1 MRRATFPI
9 AAAAA
14 LGLTACGNPFDHT
27 GEPPAQQ
34 DPDQETSQSE
44 EIPAFGEIRE
54 EVFSAML
61 AADSVTITGDV
72 EAGEADLDEQ
82 FEGLDDDTSG
92 QLSISGALDGAD
104 SEMSFS
110 AGGSSFTQRAVDGQE
125 YFHGEDFAALL
136 VSELDDEVAEL
147 VDQQF
152 MEETIGDSW
161 VLFEDAEGAVF
172 SAEQFITTWQNE
184 LTGEGVDAM
193 QAEAGQREGQEV
205 WIYTADGGS
214 SEFIVAAEGE
224 PYLLSITDEDS
235 YFEFTEWNAAESP
248 EVPEDVITLDEIVLA
263 IAAEQGWNAEDLD
276 LDNDEDTEDDPDD

>member
-1 MRRATFPI
+1 MRRATFPV
-9 AAAAA
+9 AAAA
-14 LGLTACGNPFDHT
+14 LTLAACGNPFDYT
-27 GEPPAQQ
+27 GET
-34 DPDQETSQSE
+34 PDQQGSTQNQPDTED
-44 EIPAFGEIRE
+44 IPAFGEIRE
-54 EVFSAML
+54 EVFAAML
-61 AADSVTITGDV
+61 AADSVTITGEV

-82 FEGLDDDTSG
+82 FSGLDDDTMG
-92 QLSISGALDGAD
+92 ELAISGALDGTD

-110 AGGSSFTQRAVDGQE
+110 AGGSSFTQRALEGQE

-147 VDQQF
+147 VDQEF

-184 LTGEGVDAM
+184 LTGEDVDAM

-205 WIYTADGGS
+205 WIYTADGGA
-214 SEFIVAAEGE
+214 SEFVVAAESE

-235 YFEFTEWNAAESP
+235 RFEFTEWNASETP

-263 IAAEQGWNAEDLD
+263 IAAEQGWNPEDIDLD
-276 LDNDEDTEDDPDD
+276 ETEDTEDGNNE

>member
-1 MRRATFPI
+1 MRRVTFPI

-14 LGLTACGNPFDHT
+14 LSLAACGNPFDYT
-27 GEPPAQQ
+27 GETPAQP
-34 DPDQETSQSE
+34 DPDRDSPQAE

-54 EVFSAML
+54 EVFTSML
-61 AADSVTITGDV
+61 AAESVTITGDV
-72 EAGEADLDEQ
+72 EAGDAELDEQ
-82 FEGLDDDTSG
+82 FEGLDDDTTG
-92 QLSISGALDGAD
+92 RLAISGALDGTD

-110 AGGSSFTQRAVDGQE
+110 SGGSSFTQRAVDGQE

-147 VDQQF
+147 VDQEF

-172 SAEQFITTWQNE
+172 SAEEFITTWQNE
-184 LTGEGVDAM
+184 LTGEDVDAM
-193 QAEAGQREGQEV
+193 QAESGQRDGQEV
-205 WIYTADGGS
+205 WIYTADGGA

-235 YFEFTEWNAAESP
+235 HFEFTEWNASPAP
-248 EVPEDVITLDEIVLA
+248 EVPENVITLDEIVLA
-263 IAAEQGWNAEDLD
+263 IAAEQGWNPEDLD
-276 LDNDEDTEDDPDD
+276 LDNDEDTEDDTDD